1 MEMDKPEPSGASAEE
16 MTNRPH
22 CQRCDQTLTP
32 NPHPKDGEEAMRT
45 AWWCNP
51 CSLAQPRIEPIT
63 SILNASSPGSARS

>member
-1 MEMDKPEPSGASAEE
+1 MEMDKPESSGASAEE